1 MHFPNPFG
9 QSDIPAL
16 FPYKSK
22 GEKRN
27 LSYRVDYA
35 EPITSLVQRLEREH
49 RDVEPKL
56 ERVLELAAEGNIKV
70 AQSILLSVRTEIL
83 RHAVEEEAVLVR
95 EIMAKAKD
103 RADESVRIF
112 QQHRGVA
119 HFLNQVLPELTTMP
133 PEKARAEIG
142 NFVREFR
149 EHHASEESIAFPL
162 AIKASA

>member
-1 MHFPNPFG
+1 M
-9 QSDIPAL
+9 
-16 FPYKSK
+16 
-22 GEKRN
+22 
-27 LSYRVDYA
+27 
-35 EPITSLVQRLEREH
+35 
-49 RDVEPKL
+49 
-56 ERVLELAAEGNIKV
+56 
-70 AQSILLSVRTEIL
+70 

-142 NFVREFR
+142 NFVLEFR